1 METSGFVQDKLTEWG
16 FSEFMQRFKDEGIDK
31 EAFLSLESSRINTLI
46 PKIGPR
52 VKFKRRLREYLQDLN
67 RTNDDSADMME
78 TSAEQEDSPE
88 MEPNIFPQHLE
99 SVSASDTP
107 DGKDTSN
114 EPICSRATV
123 TEGQSPTMFYCQE
136 CKNFMGNNPDSCCSH
151 CASVFNKASSIQNGN
166 FFLYSSLKDLLK
178 GILENHSTELLPKTV
193 KDEHDNIKDV
203 MDGMMYQNLLREGK
217 LAADDLTL
225 TWNFDEV
232 PIFSTTRYSIWPLQ
246 FVINELPYTQ
256 RQENM
261 IVAGFWFGQGK
272 PHMNTFLKPFVD
284 ECCDLA
290 QNPFQWRDS
299 RGTPHSSKVFCLV
312 CSSDAVARPL
322 LRNCKQFNGE
332 YGCDW
337 CLHPGTV
344 VTKGSGSVRSYRY
357 DETKQASRSK
367 NMFVENG
374 REAESSHENTSEY
387 GVKGMSLLSRLPLFD
402 IVFGFVPEYMHSVL
416 VGVTKQ
422 LFGLWLNSE
431 NSMKD
436 WYVGQQISQMDSYL
450 QMLKPPSEMSRSP
463 QSLKGR
469 DTWKASEWRAF
480 LLFYAVSVLPGFL
493 QPPFLQHFFCL
504 SVSIHILLQESV
516 SQNDLQ
522 LAHENLVLFVRNME
536 ELYGEENVSFNCH
549 QLIHLSDCVRN
560 WGPLWATSAF
570 SFERNSANLR
580 ALLSN
585 INYNPKKIQDKFLC
599 WQCLPSHLRSLVSD
613 GNSPLARISPVNDT
627 TDCYNL
633 LGNSRHLDITGS
645 IKLAIEELLNR
656 PVSFRSVEAF
666 DSFINRN
673 TVYSV
678 NHEETDRTDCVIKLK
693 NGCYGEIQFI
703 VRFKENCVC
712 TSNCVCS
719 TISVIVVQL
728 FYIKLDAEGSRMIP
742 DSASRTIFVEVERT
756 TQLKAFFLKDVRCK
770 CMYVDGWLVP
780 LPNSYERY

>member
-31 EAFLSLESSRINTLI
+31 ETFLNLGDSIQLNLLFPRIGPRVKFRKRLKEYLQMETCHFVQEKLTEWHLRELIHRFEDEGVDKEAFLSLKSSRINTLI

-123 TEGQSPTMFYCQE
+123 TEGQSPTRFTMFYCQE

-232 PIFSTTRYSIWPLQ
+232 PIFTSRYSIWPLQ

-256 RQENM
+256 RQEKM

-299 RGTPHSSKVFCLV
+299 KGTLHSSKVFCLV

-344 VTKGSGSVRSYRY
+344 VTKGCGSVRSYRY

-367 NMFVENG
+367 NMFVENA

-450 QMLKPPSEMSRSP
+450 QMLKASIRNEQISTVTEGSGHLESIRVASFPFIFMLLVSYQAFSSLHFSNIFFVCRSAFTFCYKN
-463 QSLKGR
+463 QSPKMTFSWPMRTWYSLLE
-469 DTWKASEWRAF
+469 TWKNSM
-480 LLFYAVSVLPGFL
+480 VKKT
-493 QPPFLQHFFCL
+493 
-504 SVSIHILLQESV
+504 
-516 SQNDLQ
+516 
-522 LAHENLVLFVRNME
+522 
-536 ELYGEENVSFNCH
+536 CH
-549 QLIHLSDCVRN
+549 ST
-560 WGPLWATSAF
+560 A
-570 SFERNSANLR
+570 
-580 ALLSN
+580 
-585 INYNPKKIQDKFLC
+585 
-599 WQCLPSHLRSLVSD
+599 
-613 GNSPLARISPVNDT
+613 IS
-627 TDCYNL
+627 
-633 LGNSRHLDITGS
+633 
-645 IKLAIEELLNR
+645 
-656 PVSFRSVEAF
+656 
-666 DSFINRN
+666 
-673 TVYSV
+673 
-678 NHEETDRTDCVIKLK
+678 
-693 NGCYGEIQFI
+693 
-703 VRFKENCVC
+703 
-712 TSNCVCS
+712 
-719 TISVIVVQL
+719 
-728 FYIKLDAEGSRMIP
+728 
-742 DSASRTIFVEVERT
+742 
-756 TQLKAFFLKDVRCK
+756 
-770 CMYVDGWLVP
+770 
-780 LPNSYERY
+780 